1 MRKCMYLLFILF
13 WNVSAYSAI
22 TIGTKNFTE
31 QIILG
36 EIITQVIESEMNV
49 PVIRRFNLGG
59 TQLSFEALINGYI
72 DIYPEYTGTG
82 LIVILKNEGVGDA
95 KETHRRVQLE
105 FRKRYR
111 VEWMKPF
118 GFNNTHALAVRH
130 DDTRLKNVTKIS
142 ELADFAS
149 ELRLGCPQEFL
160 ERPDGLRNLQQG
172 YQLPFR
178 SNAIIGLDPGL
189 MYIAINDNHV
199 DVINAFS
206 TDGRIKA
213 FNLRLLEDDRQFFP
227 PYEAASIVR
236 IHTLEQYPQLATTLD
251 KLSGQISDEEMRQM
265 NFAVDDKGKTARE
278 VAYEFLVKK
287 GLVVPREMGKRV
299 TAKDPFLIYF
309 WAQRYHVLKLLKEH
323 LYLTLVALTL
333 AVIVSIPAGIA
344 LTRFEKIRG
353 LVFTV
358 INTFQTIP
366 SLALLGFLVP
376 VLGIGRL
383 PAIVALFL
391 YALLPLVRNTY
402 TGIREIDPKI
412 IEASQGIGL
421 TNLQILRKV
430 EMPIA
435 LPMIIAGIRTST
447 VIIVGTA
454 TLAALIGAGGLGD
467 PIFRGISSVQ
477 MNTILLGAAP
487 AALLAIFLDRLLQF
501 CERRLVS
508 KGLRIGK

>member
-1 MRKCMYLLFILF
+1 MRRPMTLTML
-13 WNVSAYSAI
+13 V
-22 TIGTKNFTE
+22 
-31 QIILG
+31 
-36 EIITQVIESEMNV
+36 
-49 PVIRRFNLGG
+49 
-59 TQLSFEALINGYI
+59 
-72 DIYPEYTGTG
+72 G
-82 LIVILKNEGVGDA
+82 LV
-95 KETHRRVQLE
+95 
-105 FRKRYR
+105 
-111 VEWMKPF
+111 
-118 GFNNTHALAVRH
+118 ALA
-130 DDTRLKNVTKIS
+130 
-142 ELADFAS
+142 AFATTGAAQPAGPGGGGFGG
-149 ELRLGCPQEFL
+149 LRLGMGAPSLTDRAGHLETNPESRALWERLGDLQRRLRDQQWELFEL
-160 ERPDGLRNLQQG
+160 QNAERPSREAIAD
-172 YQLPFR
+172 R
-178 SNAIIGLDPGL
+178 STEIRELN
-189 MYIAINDNHV
+189 
-199 DVINAFS
+199 
-206 TDGRIKA
+206 
-213 FNLRLLEDDRQFFP
+213 
-227 PYEAASIVR
+227 
-236 IHTLEQYPQLATTLD
+236 
-251 KLSGQISDEEMRQM
+251 EEMRQM

-487 AALLAIFLDRLLQF
+487 AALLAIFLDKLLHF